1 MITTTTIRQAVAN
14 NLENHLANALRK
26 AHELN
31 YETLYVDRDGEI
43 WWSEEASADTHII
56 DREADE
62 FAAIPS
68 LIQVGTGSIR
78 CNCDWCD
85 GPNAV
90 QTTDEIDF
98 ESEEFDYFRERIIE
112 ALGSIS
118 VGYFRDEV
126 AEL

>member
-78 CNCDWCD
+78 CNCDWCS

-90 QTTDEIDF
+90 ESTNEIEF
-98 ESEEFDYFRERIIE
+98 ESDEFDAFLARMTE
-112 ALGSIS
+112 ALETIA
-118 VGYFRDEV
+118 VGYFRDEQ
-126 AEL
+126 